1 MEYTG
6 DILGSFLLPIRIWEE
21 DVSMLYL
28 IYVLSGLAGG
38 VLTGM
43 AGLTAAM
50 VLTPILC
57 GACGWSGYDAVTLSL
72 IANVPSALVTSYT
85 FYKNGNM
92 DIKRGMPVAVVSFAG
107 AVVGS
112 YLGYLFSRVSEN
124 GISYIVII
132 SNLFMAVKFFLPVKE
147 KEKKQTLSSAE
158 EKKAKTRT
166 AIALV
171 LGFLIGV
178 ECGFMGSA
186 GGVLMLMVLT
196 MVLGMDT
203 KLAVGTSSL
212 VMCLVALTGAVSH
225 VAMGA
230 SVELLPGVVVTVM
243 CTLGAV
249 GSARFANRVEEKV
262 LNRAA
267 GVVLILVSLVS
278 WALSA

>member
-1 MEYTG
+1 
-6 DILGSFLLPIRIWEE
+6 
-21 DVSMLYL
+21 MLYL
-28 IYVLSGLAGG
+28 IYILAGIAGG

-57 GACGWSGYDAVTLSL
+57 GACGWVGYDAVTLSL

-92 DIKRGMPVAVVSFAG
+92 DIKRGMPVALVSFAG
-107 AVVGS
+107 AIVGS
-112 YLGYLFSRVSEN
+112 WLGYLFSMVSEN
-124 GISYIVII
+124 GVSYIVII
-132 SNLFMAVKFFLPVKE
+132 SNLFMAVKFLMPSKKKE
-147 KEKKQTLSSAE
+147 ENLTEAE
-158 EKKAKTRT
+158 QKKAKRKTV
-166 AIALV
+166 IALI
-171 LGFLIGV
+171 LGFLIGA

-212 VMCLVALTGAVSH
+212 VMTLVALTGAVSH

-230 SVELLPGVVVTVM
+230 TMEILPAVVITVC
-243 CTLGAV
+243 CTVSAV
-249 GSARFANRVEEKV
+249 ISARFANKVEEKIVNRCAAIV
-262 LNRAA
+262 L
-267 GVVLILVSLVS
+267 LIVSIVS
-278 WALSA
+278 WILSA

>member
-1 MEYTG
+1 
-6 DILGSFLLPIRIWEE
+6 
-21 DVSMLYL
+21 MLYV
-28 IYVLSGLAGG
+28 IYIIAGLAGG

-72 IANVPSALVTSYT
+72 IANVPSAMVTSYT

-92 DIKRGMPVAVVSFAG
+92 DMKRGMPVAAVSFAG

-112 YLGYLFSRVSEN
+112 YLGYLFAQVSEN

-132 SNLFMAVKFFLPVKE
+132 SNIVMAIKFFLPSKKKDSVSSTQ
-147 KEKKQTLSSAE
+147 EKKM
-158 EKKAKTRT
+158 KAKTL
-166 AIALV
+166 IALV

-196 MVLGMDT
+196 MILGMDT

-212 VMCLVALTGAVSH
+212 VMTLVALTGAVSH

-230 SVELLPGVVVTVM
+230 AVDLIPGIIVTVM
-243 CTLGAV
+243 CTIGAV
-249 GSARFANRVEEKV
+249 GSAKFANKVEEKV
-262 LNRAA
+262 LNYSA
-267 GVVLILVSLVS
+267 GAVLLIVSIVS
-278 WALSA
+278 WILSA

>member
-1 MEYTG
+1 
-6 DILGSFLLPIRIWEE
+6 
-21 DVSMLYL
+21 MLYV
-28 IYVLSGLAGG
+28 IYIIAGLAGG

-72 IANVPSALVTSYT
+72 IANVPSAMVTSYT

-92 DIKRGMPVAVVSFAG
+92 DIKKGMPVALVSFAG

-112 YLGYLFSRVSEN
+112 WLGYLFSRVSEN
-124 GISYIVII
+124 GISYFVII

-147 KEKKQTLSSAE
+147 KKNNLTAAE
-158 EKKAKTRT
+158 EKKMKAKTL
-166 AIALV
+166 IALI

-212 VMCLVALTGAVSH
+212 VMTLVALTGAVSH

-230 SVELLPGVVVTVM
+230 TVDLVPGVVVTVM
-243 CTLGAV
+243 CTIGAV
-249 GSARFANRVEEKV
+249 GSARFANKVNEKV
-262 LNRAA
+262 LNRSA
-267 GVVLILVSLVS
+267 GVVLLLVSVVS
-278 WALSA
+278 LLLSR

>member
-1 MEYTG
+1 
-6 DILGSFLLPIRIWEE
+6 
-21 DVSMLYL
+21 MLYV
-28 IYVLSGLAGG
+28 IYVIAGLAGG
-38 VLTGM
+38 ILTGM

-57 GACGWSGYDAVTLSL
+57 GACGWNGYDATTLAL
-72 IANVPSALVTSYT
+72 IANVPSAMVTSYT

-92 DIKRGMPVAVVSFAG
+92 DIKKGMPVAIVSFLG

-112 YLGYLFSRVSEN
+112 YLGYLFSQASEN
-124 GISYIVII
+124 GISYIVIV
-132 SNLFMAVKFFLPVKE
+132 SNLIMAVKFFLPTRKKE
-147 KEKKQTLSSAE
+147 TDLNAAAR
-158 EKKAKTRT
+158 KKAKTKFM
-166 AIALV
+166 IALA
-171 LGFLIGV
+171 LGFLIGA

-212 VMCLVALTGAVSH
+212 VMMLVALTGAVSH

-230 SVELLPGVVVTVM
+230 RIDLIPSIVVTVM

-249 GSARFANRVEEKV
+249 GSSRFANKVGEKT
-262 LNRAA
+262 LNRSA
-267 GVVLILVSLVS
+267 GVVLLVVSVVSLL
-278 WALSA
+278 LSA

>member
-1 MEYTG
+1 M
-6 DILGSFLLPIRIWEE
+6 
-21 DVSMLYL
+21 
-28 IYVLSGLAGG
+28 IYVIYILAGLAGG

-57 GACGWSGYDAVTLSL
+57 GACGWAAYDATTIAL
-72 IANVPSALVTSYT
+72 IANVPSAMVTSWT

-92 DIKRGMPVAVVSFAG
+92 DIKRGMPVAIVSFLG

-112 YLGYLFSRVSEN
+112 YLGYLFSRASEN
-124 GISYIVII
+124 GISYIVIV
-132 SNLFMAVKFFLPVKE
+132 SNLFMAVKFFMPSKKKE
-147 KEKKQTLSSAE
+147 NLTAAE
-158 EKKAKTRT
+158 EKKAKTKG
-166 AIALV
+166 ILALI
-171 LGFLIGV
+171 LGFIIGI

-196 MVLGMDT
+196 MMLGMET

-212 VMCLVALTGAVSH
+212 VMMLVALTGAVSH

-230 SVELLPGVVVTVM
+230 EMELLPSIVMTVA
-243 CTLGAV
+243 CTIGAV
-249 GSARFANRVEEKV
+249 GSSRFANKVEEKT

-267 GVVLILVSLVS
+267 GVVLLLVSVVSLV
-278 WALSA
+278 LSR